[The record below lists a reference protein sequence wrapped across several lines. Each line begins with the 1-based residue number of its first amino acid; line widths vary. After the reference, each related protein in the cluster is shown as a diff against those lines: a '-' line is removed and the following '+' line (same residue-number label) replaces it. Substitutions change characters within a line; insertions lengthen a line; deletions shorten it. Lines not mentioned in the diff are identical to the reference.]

1 MANEASLPLG
11 GRQRGAAMVEFAIV
25 IVVFLILVFGG
36 MEFARMLFQW
46 ERTVEATRA
55 GVRAAVVSDPPSG
68 CALPLTCP
76 GGNASCSP
84 DDPSEIL
91 QAMQFMQPALEASDI
106 EILYECSGTGY
117 PDRPDPIP
125 VVTVRI
131 REGGLVF
138 NPILPGLFGID
149 ASIPIPSF
157 PSSQTGEDLEDT
169 PVS

>member
-1 MANEASLPLG
+1 MTRPAAS
-11 GRQRGAAMVEFAIV
+11 QRGAAMVEFAIV

-46 ERTVEATRA
+46 ERTIEATRA

-68 CALPLTCP
+68 CAGALPLSCP
-76 GGNASCSP
+76 GATPVSCSP
-84 DDPSEIL
+84 DAGTGIAE
-91 QAMQFMQPALEASDI
+91 AMQFMQPALEASDI